1 MNEEPSPEVLLP
13 SRADPA
19 VRRVERRLAG
29 LALITLAAM
38 ALAVLNHLITPPR
51 ESGPEARVPVAPAP
65 ELLAPSETTPGGD
78 LLEALKR
85 PQPALPA
92 VAP

>member
-1 MNEEPSPEVLLP
+1 MNDTPSPEVLVPL
-13 SRADPA
+13 RADPA

-29 LALITLAAM
+29 LALLTVAAIG
-38 ALAVLNHLITPPR
+38 LAVLNHWIAPAR
-51 ESGPEARVPVAPAP
+51 ESGPEARVPVAPRP
-65 ELLAPSETTPGGD
+65 ELLPPAEATGGD

-85 PQPALPA
+85 PQSAPPA

>member
-1 MNEEPSPEVLLP
+1 VNDSPSPEVLLP
-13 SRADPA
+13 LRADPA

-29 LALITLAAM
+29 VALITATAM
-38 ALAVLNHLITPPR
+38 GLAVLNHLIAPAR
-51 ESGPEARVPVAPAP
+51 ESGPEARVPVAPPP
-65 ELLAPSETTPGGD
+65 ELLPPAEVAPGGD

-85 PQPALPA
+85 PLSAPPA

>member
-1 MNEEPSPEVLLP
+1 MNDTPSSEVLLP
-13 SRADPA
+13 LHADPA

-29 LALITLAAM
+29 VALITATAIG
-38 ALAVLNHLITPPR
+38 LAVLNHLMAPAR
-51 ESGPEARVPVAPAP
+51 ESGPEARVPVAPQT
-65 ELLAPSETTPGGD
+65 ELLPPSNVAPGGD

-85 PQPALPA
+85 PPSAPAE